1 MQCFGLACLASAR
14 NLIIFVLFYLLPH
27 RQFLLLLLLLVLPL
41 LLLVCLLLLLLRFPP
56 PLCRFTACS
65 PIPFLLFRPFFT
77 VYFNGLAKV
86 LLSLYIYNIYKDK
99 CIYTRA
105 DFAHAVLAT
114 PTMSAHAIVN
124 YLLTTYCVLSY
135 CFSVAFCFEIIN
147 NGRCQVKGGFWD

>member
-1 MQCFGLACLASAR
+1 MLWLGLSCLSTKSHYICFILFAATSSVSVAAACASSTSSRMSSLTSFA
-14 NLIIFVLFYLLPH
+14 FPSPT
-27 RQFLLLLLLLVLPL
+27 LPL
-41 LLLVCLLLLLLRFPP
+41 YCLL
-56 PLCRFTACS
+56 AYS
-65 PIPFLLFRPFFT
+65 LFAISAFFT

-99 CIYTRA
+99 CIYTRT

-114 PTMSAHAIVN
+114 PTMAAHAIVN